1 MFSMISSALFI
12 LVAAFLIYFSYTKQ
26 KKANKESPDKK
37 QVPNFSGW
45 LIKGFR
51 SFFKTSLKD
60 RIKKIDRKYLISE
73 RSITEK
79 IIWGGLLL
87 SFLYLFLSG
96 FFFSLFS
103 LHRMFGIPLMFHIVL
118 GGLFALFLCV
128 CLFLSAKKFSSP
140 LSFSFEN
147 ILFWVFMLS
156 GLFLAGTSLC
166 MMFPLFTYR
175 TQLFLFEL
183 HRYSAL
189 TATLSAVLFL
199 YTAFSKNEK
208 RKNRG

>member
-1 MFSMISSALFI
+1 
-12 LVAAFLIYFSYTKQ
+12 VAAFLVTFSYAKH
-26 KKANKESPDKK
+26 KKAHKESPDKK
-37 QVPNFSGW
+37 QVPNFSSW
-45 LIKGFR
+45 LISGFR

-60 RIKKIDRKYLISE
+60 RIKNTDRKYLISE

-79 IIWGGLLL
+79 IICGGLVL

-103 LHRMFGIPLMFHIVL
+103 LRRMFGIPLLFHIVL
-118 GGLFALFLCV
+118 GGLFAVFLCV
-128 CLFLSAKKFSSP
+128 CLFLYAKKFSFS

-147 ILFWVFMLS
+147 VLFWVFMLS
-156 GLFLAGTSLC
+156 GLFLSGTSLC
-166 MMFPLFTYR
+166 MMLPLFTYR

-189 TATLSAVLFL
+189 TAILSAVLFL

>member
-1 MFSMISSALFI
+1 MFSIVSSAFFI

-26 KKANKESPDKK
+26 REVDKESPDKK
-37 QVPNFSGW
+37 QVLNFSSW

-79 IIWGGLLL
+79 IIWGGLVL

-103 LHRMFGIPLMFHIVL
+103 LRRMFGIPLLFHIVL
-118 GGLFALFLCV
+118 GGLFAVLLCV
-128 CLFLSAKKFSSP
+128 CLFLSAKKFSFP
-140 LSFSFEN
+140 SFSFEN
-147 ILFWVFMLS
+147 ILFWIFMLS

-166 MMFPLFTYR
+166 MMLPLFTYR

-189 TATLSAVLFL
+189 AATLSSVFFL

>member
-1 MFSMISSALFI
+1 MFSMISFVSFI
-12 LVAAFLIYFSYTKQ
+12 LIVAFLVTFSYTKQ
-26 KKANKESPDKK
+26 KKTDKEIPDKK

-45 LIKGFR
+45 LISGLR
-51 SFFKTSLKD
+51 SFFKTSLKN
-60 RIKKIDRKYLISE
+60 RIKKTGSLISE
-73 RSITEK
+73 LSITEK
-79 IIWGGLLL
+79 IIWGGLAL

-96 FFFSLFS
+96 FFSSLFS
-103 LHRMFGIPLMFHIVL
+103 LRRMFGIALLFHIVL
-118 GGLFALFLCV
+118 GGLFAVFLCV
-128 CLFLSAKKFSSP
+128 CLFLYAKKFSLSS
-140 LSFSFEN
+140 SFSSEN
-147 ILFWVFMLS
+147 ILFWIFILS

-166 MMFPLFTYR
+166 MMLPIYTYR

-189 TATLSAVLFL
+189 TATLTAVLFL